1 MGLSLGKLL
10 VLGAIVFVV
19 WYGFKYR
26 GRIEAV
32 RRAFERE
39 RAARR
44 DRPPDRTSR
53 TIAAEDLVKCDRCGS
68 YVAAHATSSCGRAD
82 CPWGR

>member
-10 VLGAIVFVV
+10 VLAAIVFVV

-26 GRIEAV
+26 GRVEAV

-44 DRPPDRTSR
+44 ERPVAP
-53 TIAAEDLVKCDRCGS
+53 TITAEDLVKCDCCGS
-68 YVAAHATSSCGRAD
+68 YVAAHATSTCGRPD